1 MTIKDI
7 AKICGVSVST
17 VSRVL
22 NNHPDV
28 SEASR
33 EKIRAVVRTYNYVP
47 NNSARDLVRAQSDA
61 IGVITRGIGN
71 LFFSDILETIGQ
83 EINARGMSMVLRQI
97 GSDDD
102 EIQAGALLEREKKL
116 RGLLFLGGRFD
127 YSQEELATITVPF
140 VCCTYTNSFG
150 TLEEDSYASVSI
162 DDQQAAYDAVQTL
175 ISMGHRRIA
184 TLVPSCRDRSI
195 SELRYNGYRAAL
207 FASDIPFDKAL
218 VAETGGCFDMTNAY
232 QGTVD
237 LLDRQ
242 VPFSA
247 IFTVSDTMAL
257 AAVKA
262 LHDRGLRVPE
272 DCSVIGIDG
281 LSMSRFFVPTLTT
294 MAQPTQELARES
306 VAILMEMVQEGL
318 PPRHKRLLA
327 ELRPGNSIRSL

>member
-7 AKICGVSVST
+7 AKISGVSVST

-28 SEASR
+28 SDAIR
-33 EKIRAVVRTYNYVP
+33 EKVQAVVRDYNYVP
-47 NNSARDLVRAQSDA
+47 NNSARDLVRSQSDA

-71 LFFSDILETIGQ
+71 LFFSDMLETIGQ
-83 EINARGMSMVLRQI
+83 EIDARGMTMVLRQI

-102 EIQAGALLEREKKL
+102 EIQAGALLQREKKL
-116 RGLLFLGGRFD
+116 RGILFLGGRFD
-127 YSQEELATITVPF
+127 YTQAELATITVPF

-150 TLEEDSYASVSI
+150 TLSEDAYASVSI
-162 DDQQAAYDAVQTL
+162 DDQQAAYDAVSTL
-175 ISMGHRRIA
+175 IQMGHRRIA
-184 TLVPSCRDRSI
+184 ALVPSCRDHSI

-218 VAETGGCFDMTNAY
+218 VMETGGCFEMDEAY
-232 QGTVD
+232 QGTLA

-257 AAVKA
+257 AVVKA
-262 LHDRGLRVPE
+262 LHDRGLQVP
-272 DCSVIGIDG
+272 DDYSVIGIDG
-281 LSMSRFFVPTLTT
+281 LSMSRFFVPTLAT
-294 MAQPTQELARES
+294 MAQPTQELGRES
-306 VAILMEMVQEGL
+306 VTILMEMVL
-318 PPRHKRLLA
+318 DRHPPRHTRLLA
-327 ELRPGNSIRSL
+327 SLRPGSSIRPL